1 MRYMVIR
8 TEKLTKNFGRKPALQ
23 NLTLEVEPGEVFGVL
38 GPKGAGK
45 STLLNILMNFIRPTG
60 GIALVMGLDCQK
72 QSLQIRRQVG
82 YLPEIM
88 SLPASLTGEQILDRF
103 ASLTGLID
111 EDFVA
116 DLANRFRID
125 LTRRAMDFTS
135 VEKRALGII
144 QAFMQ
149 RPELVLLDAPAVG
162 LDLERQTQLYR
173 LIAETRASGA
183 TVLIGSQSLTEM
195 ERISDRVAVLY
206 QGNLV
211 AVERGVT
218 LRARAL
224 RKIEM
229 RFAEPIHSDAFAS
242 LPNVN
247 DLVLEDNKLRCTLQ
261 GEPDALFKIASQFRL
276 LDVISQ
282 QPSLDEVFSRYY
294 GVGANN

>member
-8 TEKLTKNFGRKPALQ
+8 TEKLTKNFGRKSALQ
-23 NLTLEVEPGEVFGVL
+23 ALTLEVEPGEVFGLL
-38 GPKGAGK
+38 GPKGSGK
-45 STLLNILMNFIRPTG
+45 STLLNILMNFIRPTSG
-60 GIALVMGLDCQK
+60 NALVMGLDCQK

-82 YLPEIM
+82 YLPEIIN
-88 SLPASLTGEQILDRF
+88 LPASLTGEQILDRF

-116 DLANRFRID
+116 GLAERFRVD
-125 LTRRAMDFTS
+125 LTRRAMDFTA
-135 VEKRALGII
+135 VEKRALGVI

-149 RPELVLLDAPAVG
+149 RSELVLLDAPAVG

-173 LIAETRASGA
+173 LIAETRAAGA

-229 RFAEPIHSDAFAS
+229 RFAEPIHSDAFAG
-242 LPNVN
+242 LTNVN

-282 QPSLDEVFSRYY
+282 QPSLDEVFSKYY

>member
-45 STLLNILMNFIRPTG
+45 STLLNILMNFIRPTSG
-60 GIALVMGLDCQK
+60 VALVMGLDCQK

-116 DLANRFRID
+116 DLANRFRVD
-125 LTRRAMDFTS
+125 LTRRAMDFTA

-282 QPSLDEVFSRYY
+282 QPSLDEVFTRYY

>member
-125 LTRRAMDFTS
+125 LTRRAMDFTA

>member
-45 STLLNILMNFIRPTG
+45 STLLNILMNFIRPTS

-125 LTRRAMDFTS
+125 LTRRAMDFTAT
-135 VEKRALGII
+135 EKRALGII

-242 LPNVN
+242 LPNIN

-282 QPSLDEVFSRYY
+282 QPSLDEVFNRYY

>member
-45 STLLNILMNFIRPTG
+45 STLLNILMNFIRPTSG
-60 GIALVMGLDCQK
+60 NALVLGLDCQK

-116 DLANRFRID
+116 DLANRFRVD
-125 LTRRAMDFTS
+125 LTRRALDFTA

-282 QPSLDEVFSRYY
+282 QPSLDEVFTRYY

>member
-8 TEKLTKNFGRKPALQ
+8 TEKLTKNFGRKPGLQ

-45 STLLNILMNFIRPTG
+45 STLLNILMNFIRPTSG
-60 GIALVMGLDCQK
+60 NALVMGLDCQK
-72 QSLQIRRQVG
+72 QSMQIRRQVG
-82 YLPEIM
+82 YLPELL

-111 EDFVA
+111 EDFV
-116 DLANRFRID
+116 DGLAERFRVD
-125 LTRRAMDFTS
+125 LTRRAMDLSTT
-135 VEKRALGII
+135 EKHALAII

-162 LDLERQTQLYR
+162 LDMERQSQLYR
-173 LIAETRASGA
+173 LVAETRAAGA
-183 TVLIGSQSLTEM
+183 TVLIASQSLTEM
-195 ERISDRVAVLY
+195 ERVSDRVAVLY

-211 AVERGVT
+211 AIERGVT

-229 RFAEPIHSDAFAS
+229 RFAEPIHSEAFAS

-247 DLVLEDNKLRCTLQ
+247 DLVLDENKLRCTLQ

-282 QPSLDEVFSRYY
+282 QPSLDEVFNKYY
-294 GVGANN
+294 GVGAHN

>member
-162 LDLERQTQLYR
+162 LDLERQTELYR